1 LTNVCL
7 VRPYWRGEGSH
18 VDLETML
25 RRELLTDPMLRDR
38 FGCARIIAPPH
49 VLGPLAVDVGQPQLD
64 GLLLAGDAAGFVD
77 PMTGDGLRFAVRG
90 GELAA
95 LGVLA
100 ALDRGW
106 HDVDR
111 WMART
116 RRHEFA
122 AKWRFNRTLR
132 AFVSSRAAVRMAEA
146 VAPVAPGLVR
156 AIVRAAGDCALVS

>member
-1 LTNVCL
+1 
-7 VRPYWRGEGSH
+7 
-18 VDLETML
+18 ML